1 MLTTDLLK
9 DGDINFIK
17 LFQNQVNKDSGKCA
31 IVFQDKELTYGQ
43 LDLYSNKIA
52 HMIKKNNVNQESV
65 ILLLSN
71 PLSQI
76 SAMLGVL
83 KSGLCYI
90 PLDPS
95 YPEETNETIIKDSC
109 AKLILTEDTQLSLLK
124 KVDNTGMNILSLK
137 DAEHYSLDNFNKKIA
152 HDDNSYILYT
162 SGSTGNPKG
171 VVHNHRNLLHVITVY
186 CEDLQIE
193 EWDRFSYLY
202 SYSFS
207 AGLKDVVAPL
217 SCGATIY
224 PYSIKKEGIKG
235 LITYLRNNQI
245 TVYHSVPT
253 VFRHLCDEL
262 KEGECFPH
270 LRLISLGSEAI
281 TNKDIQLYTKYF
293 ADNSRLHIE
302 YGITEAG
309 VITQNFIDKNIIPQ
323 IDRLPVGSP
332 IFGKDV
338 SILDDTDNPVKSNE
352 IGEIVVKSAYIAKGY
367 WKQGNLNVLKVSHFQ
382 DGLEIKVFKTGD
394 IGRWCDKGVLEHL
407 GRKDNQI
414 KIHGHKVNI
423 AELEIILNNLDLI
436 DEAIVLSKEDKAGDN
451 SLIAFVVLCND
462 NEQNLLSLI
471 REQLKQR
478 IPEYMIPARFIKL
491 YQIPKL
497 PNGKTDRQKLISEL
511 EELKEEKK
519 VYSNDTIE
527 QAIALIYADILDTKN
542 FTVNDSIFALGASS
556 IKVSQVCSI
565 IEDLFKIDFPVTY
578 IFNYPSVAG
587 LAKHLI
593 EREEHNVQLKTQAQ
607 QFIEM
612 GGRVM
617 P

>member
-9 DGDINFIK
+9 DEDINFIK
-17 LFQNQVNKDSGKCA
+17 LFQNQVNKNCGKCA
-31 IVFQDKELTYGQ
+31 ISFQDKELTYEQ
-43 LDLYSNKIA
+43 LDLYSNQIA
-52 HMIKKNNVNQESV
+52 HMIKKNNVNQKNV

-95 YPEETNETIIKDSC
+95 YPEETNDTIIKDSC
-109 AKLILTEDTQLSLLK
+109 AKLILTEDTELSLVK
-124 KVDNTGMNILSLK
+124 KVANMDINILSLR
-137 DAEHYSLDNFNKKIA
+137 DAENYSSDNLNEKIA

-162 SGSTGNPKG
+162 SGSTGKPKG
-171 VVHNHRNLLHVITVY
+171 VVHNHRNLLHLITVY

-193 EWDRFSYLY
+193 ECDRFSYLY

-207 AGLKDVVAPL
+207 AGIKDVFAPL
-217 SCGATIY
+217 ACGATIY

-235 LITYLRNNQI
+235 LITYLKNNQI

-253 VFRHLCDEL
+253 VFRHLCEEL

-309 VITQNFIDKNIIPQ
+309 VITQNFLDKNIIHK
-323 IDRLPVGSP
+323 IDRLPVGSS

-338 SILDDTDNPVKSNE
+338 TILDDADNPVKPNE
-352 IGEIVVKSAYIAKGY
+352 VGEIAVKSAYIAKGY
-367 WKQGNLNVLKVSHFQ
+367 WKQGDLNVLKVSHFE
-382 DGLEIKVFKTGD
+382 DGLEIRFFKTGD
-394 IGRWCDKGVLEHL
+394 LGRWSDSGVLEHL
-407 GRKDNQI
+407 GRKDNQT

-423 AELEIILNNLDLI
+423 TELEIILSNLELI
-436 DEAIVLSKEDKAGDN
+436 DEAIVLPKEDKAGDN
-451 SLIAFVVLCND
+451 SLIAFVVIGND
-462 NEQNLLSLI
+462 DEQNMLPLI
-471 REQLKQR
+471 REQLKQK

-491 YQIPKL
+491 DQIPKL
-497 PNGKTDRQKLISEL
+497 PNGKKDRQKLISEL
-511 EELKEEKK
+511 EEIKEEKK
-519 VYSNDTIE
+519 VYSNDIIE
-527 QAIALIYADILDTKN
+527 QAIALIYADILDIN
-542 FTVNDSIFALGASS
+542 DFNVNDSIFALGASS

-565 IEDLFKIDFPVTY
+565 IEEVFDIDFPVSY
-578 IFNYPSVAG
+578 IFNYPSAAG
-587 LAKHLI
+587 LVKLLI
-593 EREEHNVQLKTQAQ
+593 ESEDKVQLKTQAQ

-612 GGRVM
+612 GCKVM